1 MPQSKSIGTMGK
13 DKQKQLESLNTQQN
27 RNVNQNKF
35 IAKNTKNLNFRISG
49 KKQNNTSLTV
59 KYI

>member
-35 IAKNTKNLNFRISG
+35 IAKNTKNVNFRISG

-59 KYI
+59 K

>member
-59 KYI
+59 K

>member
-27 RNVNQNKF
+27 RDVNQNKF

-59 KYI
+59 K

>member
-13 DKQKQLESLNTQQN
+13 DKQKQLESLNTQQS

-59 KYI
+59 K

>member
-1 MPQSKSIGTMGK
+1 MLQSKSIGTMGK

-59 KYI
+59 K